1 MKQMKQNI
9 LLPLLGLLLLA
20 SACDKKDQQAK
31 NDYVITLDQ
40 QMIDYD
46 GTMLNQQESQRI
58 MAVRL
63 VEKDEATGHYV
74 FQNGDTRGEFL
85 VLTHN
90 TQGELEGDLQFQV
103 ASGFIPGQT
112 GPIHLNQGKVTAD
125 GAELRF
131 EGTFSYHWE
140 ADSHTNGEPM
150 EHQEYE
156 RTGPFRIVAYN
167 AYKPVYDVKL
177 NGTLKD
183 NYTGEE
189 QTLKHHFKNA
199 VRYDSDENT
208 GEAWFRNADLD
219 YETVPN
225 VDDIML
231 RTNADGT
238 FTGTMRLQRFNAGNY
253 VAQLEGKVSNSGDKQ
268 SYEGTFKIEA
278 GSEGNPLGSTGPLI
292 YHYEGSGSFVMRPR

>member
-1 MKQMKQNI
+1 MKKIKQNT
-9 LLPLLGLLLLA
+9 LLSLLGLLLLV
-20 SACDKKDQQAK
+20 SACGKRDQQTK

-40 QMIDYD
+40 QMIDYQ
-46 GTMLNQQESQRI
+46 GTMLDQQESQRI
-58 MAVRL
+58 RAVRL
-63 VEKDEATGHYV
+63 VEQDEMTGRYV
-74 FQNGDTRGEFL
+74 FQRGDTRSEFL
-85 VLTHN
+85 VLTRN

-103 ASGFIPGQT
+103 EDIFLPGQT
-112 GPIHLNQGKVTAD
+112 GPIHLHQGKVTAD

-140 ADSHTNGEPM
+140 ADEHTNGEPM

-156 RTGPFRIVAYN
+156 RTGLFRIVAYN

-177 NGTLKD
+177 DGMLKD

-199 VRYDSDENT
+199 VRYDSDVNT
-208 GEAWFRNADLD
+208 GEAWFRNAELD

-231 RTNADGT
+231 RANADGT
-238 FTGTMRLQRFNAGNY
+238 FTGTMRPERFNAGQY
-253 VAQLEGKVSNSGDKQ
+253 VVQLEGKTSGGGDL
-268 SYEGTFKIEA
+268 SYEGSFKIEK
-278 GSEGNPLGSTGPLI
+278 GSEGNPLGSTAPYI
-292 YHYEGSGSFVMRPR
+292 YHYEGSGTFEMRPR